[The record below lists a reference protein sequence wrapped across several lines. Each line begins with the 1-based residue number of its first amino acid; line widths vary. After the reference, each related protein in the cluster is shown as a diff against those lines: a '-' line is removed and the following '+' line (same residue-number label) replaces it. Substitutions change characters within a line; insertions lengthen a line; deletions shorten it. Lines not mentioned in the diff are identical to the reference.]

1 MNFVALAE
9 SPTKDKM
16 EWISEIEL
24 ALGAAEH
31 VARGSRQA
39 IRTWYC
45 VGKHPRVQKEYE
57 SVIVDA
63 EGSMK
68 WRRRR
73 KRR

>member
-1 MNFVALAE
+1 V
-9 SPTKDKM
+9 
-16 EWISEIEL
+16 EWISEIET
-24 ALGAAEH
+24 AQRAAEH

-45 VGKHPRVQKEYE
+45 VGKRPRVQKEYE

-68 WRRRR
+68 WRQRR
-73 KRR
+73 KRQ